1 MFVDVPLKGIRVSR
15 RKYFDILLPR
25 LKRNNF
31 NQENS
36 FSYYYYRVFLRQEN
50 TIYLVLRLMLIA
62 GIIISSFNNIY
73 VSVATII
80 SYNYL
85 AIIQL
90 VPLYKQITNNMW
102 HNILPVSEKVKVTK
116 SDETTE
122 ELQLPAQA
130 VDVKLKGAELTE
142 DNKLKLTLSDDSV
155 IEADLAKFVDA
166 PKSAADY
173 WTEIK
178 ALPDF
183 KDTVVELLKSPEA
196 KAALL
201 ETLKGE
207 EVQNLA
213 GDTKGYL
220 LAK

>member
-1 MFVDVPLKGIRVSR
+1 MAVIQFMEKPEVGQTTEVVNDRLEVKINNEGNVQFTRTDGGLKGEVT
-15 RKYFDILLPR
+15 LPAA
-25 LKRNNF
+25 KTVIK
-31 NQENS
+31 S
-36 FSYYYYRVFLRQEN
+36 
-50 TIYLVLRLMLIA
+50 IA
-62 GIIISSFNNIY
+62 VVGDK
-73 VSVATII
+73 
-80 SYNYL
+80 L
-85 AIIQL
+85 
-90 VPLYKQITNNMW
+90 
-102 HNILPVSEKVKVTK
+102 KVT
-116 SDETTE
+116 DTDGFE
-122 ELQLPAQA
+122 ELVALPAQA

-166 PKSAADY
+166 PKAATEY

-183 KDTVVELLKSPEA
+183 KDTVIELLKSPEA

-201 ETLKGE
+201 EVLKGE

>member
-1 MFVDVPLKGIRVSR
+1 MAVIQFFEKPEVGKTTVVVDDRLEVKPDNSGNVKFTRTDDGLKGEVT
-15 RKYFDILLPR
+15 LPA
-25 LKRNNF
+25 
-31 NQENS
+31 E
-36 FSYYYYRVFLRQEN
+36 
-50 TIYLVLRLMLIA
+50 T
-62 GIIISSFNNIY
+62 
-73 VSVATII
+73 VA
-80 SYNYL
+80 
-85 AIIQL
+85 
-90 VPLYKQITNNMW
+90 ITKVEIVDN
-102 HNILPVSEKVKVTK
+102 KVKVTK

-122 ELQLPAQA
+122 ELPLPAQA

-166 PKSAADY
+166 PKSATEY

-183 KDTVVELLKSPEA
+183 KDTVIELLKSPEA
-196 KAALL
+196 KVALL
-201 ETLKGE
+201 EVLKGE

>member
-1 MFVDVPLKGIRVSR
+1 MAVIQFFEKPEVGKTTVVVDDRLEVKPDNSGNVKFTRTDDGLKGEVT
-15 RKYFDILLPR
+15 LPA
-25 LKRNNF
+25 
-31 NQENS
+31 E
-36 FSYYYYRVFLRQEN
+36 
-50 TIYLVLRLMLIA
+50 T
-62 GIIISSFNNIY
+62 
-73 VSVATII
+73 VA
-80 SYNYL
+80 
-85 AIIQL
+85 
-90 VPLYKQITNNMW
+90 ITKVEIVDN
-102 HNILPVSEKVKVTK
+102 KVKVTK

-122 ELQLPAQA
+122 ELPLPAQA

-166 PKSAADY
+166 PKSATEY

-178 ALPDF
+178 VLPDF
-183 KDTVVELLKSPEA
+183 KDTVIELLKSPEA

-201 ETLKGE
+201 EVLKGE

>member
-1 MFVDVPLKGIRVSR
+1 MAVIQLMHKNEVGKTTEVVDGHVEVKINNEGNVKFERTETGLKGEVA
-15 RKYFDILLPR
+15 LPAA
-25 LKRNNF
+25 
-31 NQENS
+31 
-36 FSYYYYRVFLRQEN
+36 V
-50 TIYLVLRLMLIA
+50 
-62 GIIISSFNNIY
+62 
-73 VSVATII
+73 VA
-80 SYNYL
+80 
-85 AIIQL
+85 
-90 VPLYKQITNNMW
+90 ITKVE
-102 HNILPVSEKVKVTK
+102 IVDGKVKVTK

-122 ELQLPAQA
+122 ELPLPAQA

-166 PKSAADY
+166 PKSATEY

-183 KDTVVELLKSPEA
+183 KTTVIDLLKSPEA

-201 ETLKGE
+201 EMLKGD

>member
-1 MFVDVPLKGIRVSR
+1 MAVIQFMEKPEVGKTTEVVDDRLEVKPDNSGNVKFTRTDDGLKGEVA
-15 RKYFDILLPR
+15 LPAE
-25 LKRNNF
+25 K
-31 NQENS
+31 
-36 FSYYYYRVFLRQEN
+36 V
-50 TIYLVLRLMLIA
+50 V
-62 GIIISSFNNIY
+62 
-73 VSVATII
+73 
-80 SYNYL
+80 
-85 AIIQL
+85 
-90 VPLYKQITNNMW
+90 ITKVEIVDN
-102 HNILPVSEKVKVTK
+102 KVKVTK

-122 ELQLPAQA
+122 ELALPAQA

-166 PKSAADY
+166 PKSATEY

-183 KDTVVELLKSPEA
+183 KTTVIDLLKSPEA

-201 ETLKGE
+201 EMLKGD
-207 EVQNLA
+207 EVQNLS
-213 GDTKGYL
+213 GETKGYL

>member
-1 MFVDVPLKGIRVSR
+1 MAVIQFFEKPEVGKTTVVVDDRLEVKPDNSGNVKFPRTEDGLKGEVT
-15 RKYFDILLPR
+15 LPA
-25 LKRNNF
+25 
-31 NQENS
+31 E
-36 FSYYYYRVFLRQEN
+36 
-50 TIYLVLRLMLIA
+50 T
-62 GIIISSFNNIY
+62 
-73 VSVATII
+73 VA
-80 SYNYL
+80 
-85 AIIQL
+85 
-90 VPLYKQITNNMW
+90 ITKVEIVDN
-102 HNILPVSEKVKVTK
+102 KVKVTK

-122 ELQLPAQA
+122 ELPLPAQA

-166 PKSAADY
+166 PKSATEY

-183 KDTVVELLKSPEA
+183 KDTVIELLKSPEA

-201 ETLKGE
+201 EVLKGE

>member
-1 MFVDVPLKGIRVSR
+1 MAVIQFFEKPEVGKTTVVVDDRLEVKPDNSGNVKFTRTNDGLKGEVT
-15 RKYFDILLPR
+15 LPTE
-25 LKRNNF
+25 KTVIKTIAI
-31 NQENS
+31 ENGK
-36 FSYYYYRVFLRQEN
+36 L
-50 TIYLVLRLMLIA
+50 
-62 GIIISSFNNIY
+62 
-73 VSVATII
+73 
-80 SYNYL
+80 
-85 AIIQL
+85 
-90 VPLYKQITNNMW
+90 
-102 HNILPVSEKVKVTK
+102 KVTNTDGL
-116 SDETTE
+116 DELIE
-122 ELQLPAQA
+122 LPAQA

-166 PKSAADY
+166 PKSATEY

-183 KDTVVELLKSPEA
+183 KDTVIELLKSPEA

-201 ETLKGE
+201 EVLKGE

>member
-1 MFVDVPLKGIRVSR
+1 MAVIQFMEKPEVGQTTEVVNNVLEVKINNEGNVQFERTETGLKGQVT
-15 RKYFDILLPR
+15 LPAAA
-25 LKRNNF
+25 
-31 NQENS
+31 
-36 FSYYYYRVFLRQEN
+36 V
-50 TIYLVLRLMLIA
+50 
-62 GIIISSFNNIY
+62 GITKIEIIDN
-73 VSVATII
+73 
-80 SYNYL
+80 
-85 AIIQL
+85 
-90 VPLYKQITNNMW
+90 
-102 HNILPVSEKVKVTK
+102 KVKVTK

-122 ELQLPAQA
+122 ELPLPAQA

-166 PKSAADY
+166 PKSATEY

-183 KDTVVELLKSPEA
+183 KTTVVELLKSPEA

-201 ETLKGE
+201 EVLKGE

>member
-1 MFVDVPLKGIRVSR
+1 MAVIQFFEKPEVGKTTVVVDDRLEVKPDNSGNVKFTRTDDGLKGEVT
-15 RKYFDILLPR
+15 LPA
-25 LKRNNF
+25 
-31 NQENS
+31 E
-36 FSYYYYRVFLRQEN
+36 
-50 TIYLVLRLMLIA
+50 T
-62 GIIISSFNNIY
+62 
-73 VSVATII
+73 VA
-80 SYNYL
+80 
-85 AIIQL
+85 
-90 VPLYKQITNNMW
+90 ITKVEIVDN
-102 HNILPVSEKVKVTK
+102 KVKVTK

-122 ELQLPAQA
+122 ELPLPAQA

-166 PKSAADY
+166 PKSATEY

-183 KDTVVELLKSPEA
+183 KDTVIELLKSPEA

-201 ETLKGE
+201 EMLKGE

>member
-1 MFVDVPLKGIRVSR
+1 MAVIQFMEKPEVGQTTEVVNNVLEVKINNEGNVKFERTETGLKGEVA
-15 RKYFDILLPR
+15 LPEA
-25 LKRNNF
+25 K
-31 NQENS
+31 
-36 FSYYYYRVFLRQEN
+36 V
-50 TIYLVLRLMLIA
+50 V
-62 GIIISSFNNIY
+62 
-73 VSVATII
+73 
-80 SYNYL
+80 
-85 AIIQL
+85 
-90 VPLYKQITNNMW
+90 ITKVEIVDN
-102 HNILPVSEKVKVTK
+102 KVKVTK

-122 ELQLPAQA
+122 ELPLPAQA

-166 PKSAADY
+166 PKSATEY

-183 KDTVVELLKSPEA
+183 KTTVVELLKSPEA

-201 ETLKGE
+201 EVLKGE

>member
-1 MFVDVPLKGIRVSR
+1 MAVIQLMHKNEVGKTTEVVDGHIEVKINNEGNVKFERTETGLKGEVA
-15 RKYFDILLPR
+15 LPAA
-25 LKRNNF
+25 
-31 NQENS
+31 
-36 FSYYYYRVFLRQEN
+36 V
-50 TIYLVLRLMLIA
+50 
-62 GIIISSFNNIY
+62 
-73 VSVATII
+73 VA
-80 SYNYL
+80 
-85 AIIQL
+85 
-90 VPLYKQITNNMW
+90 ITKVE
-102 HNILPVSEKVKVTK
+102 IVDGKVKVTK

-122 ELQLPAQA
+122 ELALPAQA

-166 PKSAADY
+166 PKSATEY

-183 KDTVVELLKSPEA
+183 KTTVIDLLKSPEA

-201 ETLKGE
+201 EMLKGD
-207 EVQNLA
+207 EVQNLS
-213 GDTKGYL
+213 GETKGYL